1 MRRRHRLEYFFK
13 VQHGPDTEMRQLM
26 SKVVSAVE
34 DEHLREAML
43 KRTKSEPVFLSEE
56 YLESTIHAQDQAQ
69 MKVRRF

>member
-1 MRRRHRLEYFFK
+1 
-13 VQHGPDTEMRQLM
+13 M